1 MSPGRKANT
10 KKKSAGTGSGKAPAM
25 SVAGKKAAPGQAAG
39 AQTGTGFG
47 PGNYYRQGVLVPGGP
62 HKGAMPRNKTRPP
75 S

>member
-10 KKKSAGTGSGKAPAM
+10 KKSAVTGSGRPSAN
-25 SVAGKKAAPGQAAG
+25 SVAGKKPAPGQAAS
-39 AQTGTGFG
+39 AQTWTGFG

>member
-1 MSPGRKANT
+1 
-10 KKKSAGTGSGKAPAM
+10 M

-75 S
+75 C